1 MDGWNLKTMVW
12 KMMFLFN
19 WFNWVIFSFHV
30 NLPGCTVPIG
40 GSPRCAEMC
49 NFRTSNVVLKW
60 RQSHVASRNELP
72 ANSTSARFRALETMA
87 FHSPTPQPCLH
98 PLSDLKIFE
107 AQRTT
112 KIYESTWRFEKKT
125 LVLESKSFSSG
136 WWEPSPFKKF
146 GAVVFFRELPSVST
160 DAFVPPFFRDLDLA
174 ANLDLKG
181 VDWLMID
188 KCLKYLM
195 VSGSRKHGK
204 KSIGLSE

>member
-1 MDGWNLKTMVW
+1 MMVR

-49 NFRTSNVVLKW
+49 NFRTSNVVRLKW
-60 RQSHVASRNELP
+60 RQSHHVASRNELP

-98 PLSDLKIFE
+98 TLSDLKIWGYKKDNKNL
-107 AQRTT
+107 R
-112 KIYESTWRFEKKT
+112 IYLALGEKKT
-125 LVLESKSFSSG
+125 L
-136 WWEPSPFKKF
+136 F
-146 GAVVFFRELPSVST
+146 GIKVIQLGVVRTLTLQEIRCRCFFRELPSVST

-181 VDWLMID
+181 VDGLMID
-188 KCLKYLM
+188 KWLEISDGFRFQNMAKN
-195 VSGSRKHGK
+195 GK
-204 KSIGLSE
+204 NLSE

>member
-1 MDGWNLKTMVW
+1 MMVW

-49 NFRTSNVVLKW
+49 NFRTSNVVGLKW

-98 PLSDLKIFE
+98 PLPDLKIFE

-112 KIYESTWRFEKKT
+112 KIYESTWRFEKKDGINVIQLGVVRT
-125 LVLESKSFSSG
+125 LTLQEIRCRC
-136 WWEPSPFKKF
+136 
-146 GAVVFFRELPSVST
+146 FFRELPSVST
-160 DAFVPPFFRDLDLA
+160 DAFIFPPFFRDLDLA

-181 VDWLMID
+181 VDGLMID
-188 KCLKYLM
+188 KWLEISDGFRFQNMAKN
-195 VSGSRKHGK
+195 GK
-204 KSIGLSE
+204 NLSE